1 MIELSTPTHFPS
13 FLYNPSHTHIFSTS
27 YSPINSLS
35 QYLIHFTQS
44 LTKIQSSSLT
54 RLITLFEMTAEKEDL
69 GLSLSLSFPHN
80 APTPLHL
87 NLLSTSTYS
96 SSPSSLHKPS
106 WNDPFASSGEAGSFL
121 RGIDVNR
128 LPSAV
133 DCEEE
138 AGVSS
143 PNSTVSSVSE
153 KRSEREANGEEEHD
167 TERGCFRGISDEE
180 EGENCRKKL
189 RLSKD
194 QSIILEESFKEH
206 STLNPKQKLALA
218 KQLGLRARQVEVW
231 FQNRRART
239 KLKQTEVDCEF
250 LKRCC
255 ENLTEENRR
264 LQKEVQELRALKL
277 SPQFYMHM
285 TPPTTLTMCPSC
297 ERVAV
302 PPSAAVDAAARHH
315 HVPQTHSRAF
325 PIGPWATSAAP
336 ISHRPF
342 DALRPRS

>member
-1 MIELSTPTHFPS
+1 
-13 FLYNPSHTHIFSTS
+13 
-27 YSPINSLS
+27 
-35 QYLIHFTQS
+35 
-44 LTKIQSSSLT
+44 
-54 RLITLFEMTAEKEDL
+54 MTVDEQDL

-80 APTPLHL
+80 PPLIP
-87 NLLSTSTYS
+87 
-96 SSPSSLHKPS
+96 SSPHKPS
-106 WNDPFASSGEAGSFL
+106 WNHPFTSAERDSETCRGEAGSFL

-128 LPSAV
+128 LPSGV

-143 PNSTVSSVSE
+143 PNSTVSSVSG
-153 KRSEREANGEEEHD
+153 KRSERENNGEELD
-167 TERGCFRGISDEE
+167 TDRACSRGISDEE
-180 EGENCRKKL
+180 DGETSRKKL

-206 STLNPKQKLALA
+206 NTLNPKQKLALA

-277 SPQFYMHM
+277 SPQFYMQM

-302 PPSAAVDAAARHH
+302 PHSAVDAATRHH
-315 HVPQTHSRAF
+315 PIAPAHHRAF
-325 PIGPWATSAAP
+325 PIGPWATSAAAIP
-336 ISHRPF
+336 HRPF